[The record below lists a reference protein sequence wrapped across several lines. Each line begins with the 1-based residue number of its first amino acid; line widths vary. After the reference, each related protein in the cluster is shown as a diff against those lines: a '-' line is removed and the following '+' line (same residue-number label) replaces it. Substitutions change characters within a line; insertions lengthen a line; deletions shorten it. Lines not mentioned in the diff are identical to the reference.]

1 MNDLILSVELS
12 RNRLPLSEI
21 VDLEFRIRFE
31 NRGEE
36 AIEIYPKTATF
47 PQTIGWGG
55 PHFRLEIEDA
65 KTQELRSYY
74 GPPAQPPTRSYYEK
88 NLSLLLPGESWDR
101 SVTTS
106 WIPNSKI
113 PKRSL
118 SKELLDP
125 EGYDGIDQA
134 LFEKASL
141 LVLNQNHTEL
151 LSLKSQREDFLRP
164 NHLILLPRSGEY
176 KFFLIYYQQP
186 WVDFKPKHSLRLQ
199 SEERILFLE

>member
-1 MNDLILSVELS
+1 MNSLILSVELS
-12 RNRLPLSEI
+12 RNHFSLSEI

-36 AIEIYPKTATF
+36 PIEIYPKIATF

-55 PHFRLEIEDA
+55 PHFRVEMDDA

-74 GPPAQPPTRSYYEK
+74 GPPAQPPTRNYYER
-88 NLSLLLPGESWDR
+88 NRSDLLPGEILERAVSAC
-101 SVTTS
+101 

-118 SKELLDP
+118 SKKLLDP
-125 EGYDGIDQA
+125 EGYDAIDET
-134 LFEKASL
+134 LFEKSSV
-141 LVLNQNHTEL
+141 LVLNRNRKEI
-151 LSLKSQREDFLRP
+151 LSTMKEREDFLRP

-176 KFFLIYYQQP
+176 KFFLSYYQNS
-186 WVDFKPKHSLRLQ
+186 WVDFKPKQILNLR
-199 SEERILFLE
+199 SEERFLFFL